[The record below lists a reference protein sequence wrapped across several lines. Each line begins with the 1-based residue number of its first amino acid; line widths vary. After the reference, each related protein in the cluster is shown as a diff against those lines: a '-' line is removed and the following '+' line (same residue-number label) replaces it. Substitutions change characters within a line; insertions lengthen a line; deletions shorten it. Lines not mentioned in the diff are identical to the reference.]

1 MKVLCDQMLG
11 SLATWLRFLGID
23 TFYANDQI
31 TDDELLS
38 IAVIEKRVLITRDKE
53 LIHRAK
59 KKQHQV
65 IPITSIDLDEQLS
78 QVIAEISFDTD
89 SILTRC
95 SLCNSILKSLHKKE
109 VQKKVPKK
117 VYESHHEYWICP
129 TCKKI
134 YWKGS
139 HYDEI
144 IKKIKIFSK

>member
-31 TDDELLS
+31 TDDELLT
-38 IAVIEKRVLITRDKE
+38 IAVLEKRVLITRDKE
-53 LIHRAK
+53 LIMRAR
-59 KKQHQV
+59 KKQHPV
-65 IPITSIDLDEQLS
+65 IPISSIDLDEQLS
-78 QVIAEISFDTD
+78 KVISEISFDPD

-95 SLCNSILKSLHKKE
+95 SLCNSILRSIEKKE
-109 VQKKVPKK
+109 VHENVPKK
-117 VYESHHEYWICP
+117 VYESHHKFWICP
-129 TCKKI
+129 SCKKI

-144 IKKIKIFSK
+144 IKKIKTFSK

>member
-1 MKVLCDQMLG
+1 
-11 SLATWLRFLGID
+11 
-23 TFYANDQI
+23 
-31 TDDELLS
+31 
-38 IAVIEKRVLITRDKE
+38 
-53 LIHRAK
+53 
-59 KKQHQV
+59 V

-95 SLCNSILKSLHKKE
+95 SLCNSILKSIHKKE
-109 VQKKVPKK
+109 VQKKIPKK
-117 VYESHHEYWICP
+117 VYEYHHEYWICP